1 MRCRTLWLLAPLL
14 LSLVSAAPWADTAQ
28 RIRQQKQQ
36 EQKSN
41 PTAEARQIL
50 KHKVTDVNFNNVAL
64 SDAIDNIRDRSGLN
78 VHVNWRALE
87 GVGITRQ
94 TAVSAR
100 MHDVPLRKL
109 LRTIIND
116 AGSADTITYYLDDG
130 VVEITTREMADQQMI
145 TKVYP
150 VADLVAE
157 IPNFAGPNVQ
167 LSSVGQGGGGRSGGG
182 GGGSLFSDRSSDST
196 TTNQQPKTKQQSAED
211 LVTLIKDTVKPE
223 IWRDNGGTAA
233 VRYFNGHIIVTA
245 PRSVHESL
253 GGETD

>member
-1 MRCRTLWLLAPLL
+1 MRRQAPGLLAFLL
-14 LSLVSAAPWADTAQ
+14 LSLVAAAPWADTAQ

-36 EQKSN
+36 DQKSN
-41 PTAEARQIL
+41 PTTEARLIL
-50 KHKVTDVNFNNVAL
+50 KHKVSDVNFNNVSLA
-64 SDAIDNIRDRSGLN
+64 DAIDNIRDGSGLN

-100 MHDVPLRKL
+100 MHEVPLRKL

-116 AGSADTITYYLDDG
+116 AGSADSITYFIDEG
-130 VVEITTREMADQQMI
+130 IVEITTREIADQQMI

-182 GGGSLFSDRSSDST
+182 GGGSLFSDSGNDTS
-196 TTNQQPKTKQQSAED
+196 TTNQQPKTKDQSAED
-211 LVTLIKDTVKPE
+211 LVTLIKETVKPE
-223 IWRDNGGTAA
+223 VWRDNVGTAA
-233 VRYFNGHIIVTA
+233 IRYFNGHIIVTA

-253 GGETD
+253 GGESD